1 MKILITGG
9 TGFIGRHLVRKL
21 QEEHELFALARGVA
35 APAPDSAARPIQHDL
50 TAALDYSRLPPQV
63 DAIVHL
69 AQSEFYKDF
78 PARAGDVYR
87 VNVEATFEL
96 LEYARRA
103 GAKHF
108 VLASTGGVYGYGCR
122 PFVETDPVQLAGFY
136 FTSKHIAELL
146 VRDYQ
151 PFFNTVVTRL
161 FFVYGVGQK
170 SHMFIPR
177 LIRNV
182 MRGEAI
188 TLDGPEGI
196 RTNPTHIV
204 DAVDGLAA
212 TINLSGHHVIN
223 IAGPQALSLREI
235 GQTIAAQVGRE
246 PSFTVHDE
254 PAPGNLL
261 GDVTKARALLG
272 IPRVRFSDGIVEV
285 CRELAQRT

>member
-1 MKILITGG
+1 MKILITCG

-21 QEEHELFALARGVA
+21 RKEHELFALARA
-35 APAPDSAARPIQHDL
+35 AATTDSAARWIEHDL
-50 TAALDYSRLPPQV
+50 TAALDYSRLPQQV

-78 PARAGDVYR
+78 PARADDVYR
-87 VNVEATFEL
+87 LNVGATFEL

-151 PFFNTVVTRL
+151 PFFETVVARL

-170 SHMFIPR
+170 PHMFIPR

-188 TLDGPEGI
+188 TLNGPEGI

-212 TINLSGHHVIN
+212 MLNLSGHHVIN
-223 IAGPQALSLREI
+223 LAGPQALSLREI
-235 GQTIAAQVGRE
+235 GQAIAAEVGRE
-246 PSFTVHDE
+246 PLFTVRE
-254 PAPGNLL
+254 EQAPGNLI

-272 IPRVRFSDGIVEV
+272 VPRVRFSDGIVGV
-285 CRELAQRT
+285 CRELTQRT

>member
-21 QEEHELFALARGVA
+21 RKEHELFALARA
-35 APAPDSAARPIQHDL
+35 NAAPDSAARWIEHDL
-50 TAALDYSRLPPQV
+50 TAALDYSSLPQQV

-78 PARAGDVYR
+78 PARADDVYR
-87 VNVEATFEL
+87 LNVGATFEL

-122 PFVETDPVQLAGFY
+122 PFVETDPVQLDGFY

-151 PFFNTVVTRL
+151 PFFDTVVARL

-170 SHMFIPR
+170 PHMFIPR

-188 TLDGPEGI
+188 TLDGTEGI

-212 TINLSGHHVIN
+212 TLNLSGHHVIN
-223 IAGPQALSLREI
+223 LAGPQALSLREI
-235 GQTIAAQVGRE
+235 GQAIAAEVGRE
-246 PSFTVHDE
+246 PLFKVRE
-254 PAPGNLL
+254 EQAPGNLI
-261 GDVTKARALLG
+261 GDVTRARALLG
-272 IPRVRFSDGIVEV
+272 VPRVKFSEGIAEV
-285 CRELAQRT
+285 CRELTQRT

>member
-21 QEEHELFALARGVA
+21 RKEHELFALARA
-35 APAPDSAARPIQHDL
+35 AAATDSAARWIEHDL
-50 TAALDYSRLPPQV
+50 TAALDYSRLPQQV

-78 PARAGDVYR
+78 PARADDVYR
-87 VNVEATFEL
+87 LNVGATFEL

-122 PFVETDPVQLAGFY
+122 PFVETDPVQLDGFY

-151 PFFNTVVTRL
+151 PFFDTVVARL

-170 SHMFIPR
+170 AHMFIPR

-188 TLDGPEGI
+188 TLNGPEGI

-212 TINLSGHHVIN
+212 TLNLSGHHVIN
-223 IAGPQALSLREI
+223 LAGPQALSLREI
-235 GQTIAAQVGRE
+235 GQAIAAEVGRE
-246 PSFTVHDE
+246 PLFTVRE
-254 PAPGNLL
+254 EQAPGNLI
-261 GDVTKARALLG
+261 GDVAKARALLG
-272 IPRVRFSDGIVEV
+272 VPRVRFSDGIVEV
-285 CRELAQRT
+285 CRELTQRT

>member
-21 QEEHELFALARGVA
+21 RKEHELFALARAA
-35 APAPDSAARPIQHDL
+35 APPDSNARWIEHDL
-50 TAALDYSRLPPQV
+50 TAALDYSRLPKQV
-63 DAIVHL
+63 DAIIHL

-78 PARAGDVYR
+78 PARADDVYR
-87 VNVEATFEL
+87 LNVGATFEL

-151 PFFNTVVTRL
+151 PFFDTVVARL

-170 SHMFIPR
+170 PHMFIPR

-212 TINLSGHHVIN
+212 TLNLSGHHVIN

-235 GQTIAAQVGRE
+235 GQAIAAEVGRE
-246 PSFTVHDE
+246 PLFTVRE
-254 PAPGNLL
+254 EQAPGNLI

-272 IPRVRFSDGIVEV
+272 VPRVRFSEGIAEV
-285 CRELAQRT
+285 CRELTQRT

>member
-21 QEEHELFALARGVA
+21 RKEHELFALARAA
-35 APAPDSAARPIQHDL
+35 APPDSAARWIEHDL
-50 TAALDYSRLPPQV
+50 TAPLDYSRLPQQV
-63 DAIVHL
+63 DAIIHL

-78 PARAGDVYR
+78 PARADDVYR
-87 VNVEATFEL
+87 LNVGATFEL
-96 LEYARRA
+96 LEYARQA

-136 FTSKHIAELL
+136 FTSKHVAELL

-151 PFFNTVVTRL
+151 PFFDTVVARL

-170 SHMFIPR
+170 PHMFIPR

-188 TLDGPEGI
+188 TLNGPEGI

-212 TINLSGHHVIN
+212 TLNLSGHHVIN
-223 IAGPQALSLREI
+223 LAGPQALSLREI
-235 GQTIAAQVGRE
+235 GQAIAAQVGRE
-246 PSFTVHDE
+246 PLFTVRE
-254 PAPGNLL
+254 EQAPGNLI

-272 IPRVRFSDGIVEV
+272 VPQVRFSEGIVEV
-285 CRELAQRT
+285 CRELARRT